1 MQRAGTNNT
10 CISAVCIPLFCCKAV
25 AENRE
30 EGHVQGGK
38 PYVPKKPV
46 KKQIHSAGAMG
57 AISRGSLGSSVPE
70 YSVIPL
76 DLSGLRQLLHGPLRV
91 LLPPLLRRQPRLLY
105 VGRLHYPDILST
117 GPDREAMPLLR
128 DFMREE
134 GIHFALAPD
143 RIQQPGWVSFRTEP
157 VMLLRLNTQWQQFSD
172 YLSALNSKHRVKA
185 RRVLSIAEPLSHR
198 ELDAAGLQKNRE
210 MLDALFAGL
219 KQRIPF
225 MLGAL
230 NARFFEEQKAHY
242 GNRLHLRLYELDGK
256 PVGFISLLEEDGT
269 LYALH
274 ACSDP
279 AENKRLHIYQRMLY
293 DAVELAISLRAE
305 VLHLG
310 RTAAGI
316 KSSIG
321 AEPAPGFYSVF
332 ARRALMRLVLRIM
345 ARWARPDQEP
355 IRKAFR

>member
-1 MQRAGTNNT
+1 M
-10 CISAVCIPLFCCKAV
+10 AV
-25 AENRE
+25 NRE
-30 EGHVQGGK
+30 VGK
-38 PYVPKKPV
+38 VRGEISRAPKKTV

-57 AISRGSLGSSVPE
+57 AVSRGSLGLSIPE
-70 YSVIPL
+70 YSLVPL
-76 DLSGLRQLLHGPLRV
+76 DLSGLRQLLQGPLRV

-105 VGRLHYPDILST
+105 VGRLHYPDVMSLA
-117 GPDREAMPLLR
+117 PDAAAMPLLG

-134 GIHFALAPD
+134 GIRFALAPD
-143 RIQQPGWVSFRTEP
+143 RLLLPGWVTFRTEP
-157 VMLLRLNTQWQQFSD
+157 VMLLHINAQWQQFPD

-185 RRVLSIAEPLSHR
+185 RRILAIAEPLRYR
-198 ELDAAGLQKNRE
+198 ELDAAGLHDNRA
-210 MLDALFAGL
+210 MLDTLFAGL

-230 NARFFEEQKAHY
+230 NARFFEEQIAHY
-242 GNRLHLRLYELDGK
+242 GNRLHLRLYELEGK
-256 PVGFISLLEEDGT
+256 PVGFISLLEEEGT
-269 LYALH
+269 VYALH

-293 DAVELAISLRAE
+293 DAVELAISRRCEL
-305 VLHLG
+305 LHLG

-321 AEPAPGFYSVF
+321 AEAIPGFYSVY
-332 ARRALMRLVLRIM
+332 ARGALMRLVLRIL